1 MSGASALA
9 KYQED
14 AGESDPREMLRRLEL
29 DDDAMRAVVERA
41 RRRGVLAIVT
51 IFSIELVDSATRMGW
66 DAYKFASP
74 DVINRPLIE
83 AITRLGPP
91 VLVSTG
97 AATLE
102 ETVRAHGWLRE
113 WKATDR
119 CAFLQCVSSYP
130 ARIENASL
138 GGIGALLDALDCPI
152 GYSDHTPCVDTGALA
167 VCAGASVLE
176 KHLTYDRSAKGPDH
190 SASLDPHQFAEYV
203 RLARRAHT
211 MLGERVKV
219 VAACEADV
227 RRVSRQSIVAKRPIT
242 AGERITRDS
251 VTVKRPGTGLAPY
264 MLNET
269 LARSAARDIQAD
281 TPIQLEDLA

>member
-1 MSGASALA
+1 
-9 KYQED
+9 
-14 AGESDPREMLRRLEL
+14 
-29 DDDAMRAVVERA
+29 
-41 RRRGVLAIVT
+41 
-51 IFSIELVDSATRMGW
+51 
-66 DAYKFASP
+66 
-74 DVINRPLIE
+74 
-83 AITRLGPP
+83 
-91 VLVSTG
+91 
-97 AATLE
+97 
-102 ETVRAHGWLRE
+102 LRE

-176 KHLTYDRSAKGPDH
+176 KHLTYDRSARGPDH

-269 LARSAARDIQAD
+269 LARSAARDIAAD
-281 TPIQLEDLA
+281 SPIRAEDLA